1 MLVTASLSDQIR
13 SAIIRRIVDGTY
25 APGDRLVEL
34 KLAAEFGVSQAPVRE
49 AFRRLEALS
58 FLSTSARRGT
68 YVTDTL
74 GSGLVDLFIA
84 RGGLEEAAT
93 RLATPVRAGQVADL
107 RGHIAQMREAAA
119 RRDILRLERASV
131 AFHRAIMEASGN
143 RLLLKLWSSLLIEDH
158 TDMTLQLLEVDDL
171 AYVAESHA
179 PIIEAMAEQ
188 DAEEAARLARVH
200 QEDFIRLIERRGGPV
215 LASLREAR
223 RPPRPA
229 HARALEP
236 TGGTKG

>member
-1 MLVTASLSDQIR
+1 MHEGKAPPSLMARMTRVPPATRSVPGSARAATAADGVAARRTAKAMVFPSLRCLFAGALTIIDNRPSSRLLVNPLSPTGGGFTYFRSPSPMLVTASLSDQIR

-107 RGHIAQMREAAA
+107 RGHIAQMREA
-119 RRDILRLERASV
+119 
-131 AFHRAIMEASGN
+131 
-143 RLLLKLWSSLLIEDH
+143 
-158 TDMTLQLLEVDDL
+158 
-171 AYVAESHA
+171 
-179 PIIEAMAEQ
+179 
-188 DAEEAARLARVH
+188 
-200 QEDFIRLIERRGGPV
+200 
-215 LASLREAR
+215 
-223 RPPRPA
+223 
-229 HARALEP
+229 
-236 TGGTKG
+236 